1 MNESKRKRIKRAA
14 VSWLCV
20 AALAASAMPAELTG
34 IITPISVFAA
44 SEPDPIDFVGTI
56 DLSKLMDYKSSP
68 ASCPAGIT
76 ASLVGDNSNEYD
88 RSVVLTISQSGSYK
102 LIGSNCI
109 NGSYVD
115 VQIKVTDNAV
125 VTLVCDD
132 AYIKNDNG
140 WYEDVCGGSSSAR
153 DYVIPFKAEGSSQL
167 TVSGKLYADTYSAVE
182 YWHSSEMT
190 TGNVTINTFTVFCYY
205 PENSAGYYY
214 YDMNRFLS
222 GSSYDLRD
230 YEKKYK
236 CLIDRDTNSAL
247 GEISEDKG
255 INFYTDHDYDSN
267 DICSRCGIGKYT
279 VTYIISSDSQTSVIV
294 GDRETIT
301 QPADPT
307 NGNNTFTGWYTDE
320 ACTTL
325 YDFSTPVTGDL
336 TLYAG
341 WFTPVIFNG
350 VTYDKPLNKNT
361 IKNFYTDNS
370 GNIVLDTGNYILT
383 EDMVF
388 DNDIIL
394 KAGSNVNLL
403 LNGHELAAGLD
414 SSSAAGLVIADDEAD
429 PGKLLTKTDS
439 ADNWTLPIDYTIS
452 DNTDSATKDTF
463 PYALCHTR
471 VDFEMNGHGKQID
484 SLEPTNK
491 AVTKPEDPT
500 ESGWTFGGWYSD
512 DALNT
517 PFDFDNIT
525 EICTAYAQWTE
536 YAVEKITVK
545 TPPTKTEYY
554 EGESFDPAG
563 LVLTLTYDNGE
574 STDVAYSTDNASEF
588 KFSPDGELA
597 LTDTSVTITYG
608 GKTAAQKITVSE
620 NTLVSIAVF
629 SAPKKTSYIAG
640 ESFDPTGLV
649 LTLTYDNGKT
659 ENVAYSAENA
669 SEFTFN
675 PDGVL
680 TVTDTFVT
688 ITYRGKTVTIDVT
701 VSKGMVIIEPS
712 DDNEGNAVIDM
723 PLDELMDAILDDEDK
738 ELIDMGVN
746 IAVLMATVTI
756 DPEIVPET
764 DKQAIDDVLN
774 DFSIGCYLDVNLFK
788 RYSNGDPDKPV
799 TDPSAPITIS
809 FEVPQYILDKY
820 PKDEYVYS
828 IFCSHN
834 GVGYPVNSNFD
845 PATNIMTFSSD
856 KFSIYAL
863 GVMPEE
869 VEEEDVIYNIKSD
882 SHIKVV
888 DSAKEGETV
897 TVIVDEGYKAVVTD
911 AKGDVIAE
919 ITGTGTFTMPA
930 SDVTITSEKISNPDP
945 VKYYSIYT
953 DSHVWVDSTKHK
965 AGDTVNYHV
974 DNFYEAVLYVN
985 GAASSKLSG
994 SGSFIM
1000 PAADV
1005 RIVSGMDEITY
1016 AMFTTS
1022 VENSY
1027 VYSYDTDMNL
1037 IKTSGTRKKNN
1048 YIIIDLG
1055 EEYAGRS
1062 ITIYKGRKS
1071 TKTIITEGVLDKNG
1085 KFKFENAGF
1094 GTNYTLIIG
1103 D

>member
-20 AALAASAMPAELTG
+20 AALAASAVPAELTG
-34 IITPISVFAA
+34 IITPISVFAD
-44 SEPDPIDFVGTI
+44 SETDPIDFVGTI

-68 ASCPAGIT
+68 DSCPAGIT
-76 ASLVGDNSNEYD
+76 ASLVDNSSNAYD

-115 VQIKVTDNAV
+115 VQIKITNTAA

-132 AYIKNDNG
+132 AYIKNQNG
-140 WYEDVCGGSSSAR
+140 ACELMYGCGEGR
-153 DYVIPFKAEGSSQL
+153 DYVIPFKAEDRSEL
-167 TVSGKLYADTYSAVE
+167 TVLGKLYADTYS
-182 YWHSSEMT
+182 YPYYRYSSPLYE
-190 TGNVTINTFTVFCYY
+190 GNVSLRSFDVYCYY
-205 PENSAGYYY
+205 PGRDYDGDFDKNYALDGYE
-214 YDMNRFLS
+214 
-222 GSSYDLRD
+222 YDLRD
-230 YEKKYK
+230 YTPKYK
-236 CLIDRDTNSAL
+236 CLVDYIFGSRI
-247 GEISEDKG
+247 EKISSYKEVK
-255 INFYTDHDYDSN
+255 FFEEHDLDEN
-267 DICSRCGIGKYT
+267 HKCNRCGIYT
-279 VTYIISSDSQTSVIV
+279 Y
-294 GDRETIT
+294 TIT
-301 QPADPT
+301 YVIGSASQITETVETVDDQSLLKKPADPT
-307 NGNNTFTGWYTDE
+307 NGTNTFTGWYTDE
-320 ACTTL
+320 SCTTL

-361 IKNFYTDNS
+361 VKYFYTDNS

-388 DNDIIL
+388 DNDISL
-394 KAGSNVNLL
+394 KSGSNVNLF
-403 LNGHELAAGLD
+403 LNGHELAAGID
-414 SSSAAGLVIADDEAD
+414 SSSAAGFVIVNDETT
-429 PGKLLTKTDS
+429 PGKLLTKNDS

-452 DNTDSATKDTF
+452 DNTDSATKITF

-471 VDFEMNGHGKQID
+471 VDFEMNGHGTQID

-512 DALNT
+512 ADLKT

-525 EICTAYAQWTE
+525 DICTAYAQWTE
-536 YAVEKITVK
+536 YAVEEIAVK
-545 TPPTKTEYY
+545 TPPKKTEYF

-563 LVLTLTYDNGE
+563 LVLTITYDNGE
-574 STDVAYSTDNASEF
+574 TADVAYSTENASKF

-608 GKTAAQKITVSE
+608 GKTAAQKITVRE
-620 NTLVSIAVF
+620 NAIVSVSVAT
-629 SAPKKTSYIAG
+629 APKKTSYTSG
-640 ESFDPTGLV
+640 ESFDPAGLV

-659 ENVAYSAENA
+659 KNVAYSAENA

-675 PDGVL
+675 PDGAL

-688 ITYRGKTVTIDVT
+688 ITYRGKTVTIAVT

-723 PLDELMDAILDDEDK
+723 PIDELMDAILDDEDK
-738 ELIDMGVN
+738 ELIDKGVN

-788 RYSNGDPDKPV
+788 RYSNGDPDKKV
-799 TDPSAPITIS
+799 TDPSAAITIS

-828 IFCSHN
+828 VFCSHN
-834 GVGYPVNSNFD
+834 GVGYPVKSNFD

-869 VEEEDVIYNIKSD
+869 DDIYNIKSD

-888 DSAKEGETV
+888 NSAKEGETV

-911 AKGDVIAE
+911 AKGNVITE

-930 SDVTITSEKISNPDP
+930 SDVTITAEKISKPDP

-965 AGDTVNYHV
+965 EGDTVNYRV
-974 DNFYEAVLYVN
+974 DNFYEAVLYIN
-985 GAASSKLSG
+985 GAASIKLSG
-994 SGSFIM
+994 SGSFTM

-1048 YIIIDLG
+1048 YVIIDLG

-1085 KFKFENAGF
+1085 IFKFENAGF

>member
-20 AALAASAMPAELTG
+20 AALAASAVPAELTG

-68 ASCPAGIT
+68 DSCPAGIT
-76 ASLVGDNSNEYD
+76 ASLVDNSSNAYD
-88 RSVVLTISQSGSYK
+88 RSVVLTISQNGSYK

-115 VQIKVTDNAV
+115 VQIKITNNAV

-140 WYEDVCGGSSSAR
+140 TYVETFGCGDGGR
-153 DYVIPFKAEGSSQL
+153 DYVKPFKAEDGSRL
-167 TVSGKLYADTYSAVE
+167 TVSGKLYVDTYS
-182 YWHSSEMT
+182 YPYGYYSSPLYE
-190 TGNVTINTFTVFCYY
+190 GNVTLSSFDVYCYY
-205 PENSAGYYY
+205 PDRANDWE
-214 YDMNRFLS
+214 YDLNYALS
-222 GSSYDLRD
+222 GSEYDLRD
-230 YEKKYK
+230 YTPKYK
-236 CLIDRDTNSAL
+236 CLINYPSGSRIGKIT
-247 GEISEDKG
+247 SEARV
-255 INFYTDHDYDSN
+255 NFFEEHDLN
-267 DICSRCGIGKYT
+267 ENHKCNRCGIYT
-279 VTYIISSDSQTSVIV
+279 H
-294 GDRETIT
+294 TIT
-301 QPADPT
+301 YVIDSASQNTKTVDDQSLLKKPAVPT
-307 NGNNTFTGWYTDE
+307 NGTNTFTGWYTDE
-320 ACTTL
+320 SCTTL

-341 WFTPVIFNG
+341 WFTPVLFNG

-361 IKNFYTDNS
+361 VKYFYTDNS

-388 DNDIIL
+388 DNDISL
-394 KAGSNVNLL
+394 KAGSNVNLF
-403 LNGHELAAGLD
+403 LNGHELAAGID
-414 SSSAAGLVIADDEAD
+414 SSSAAGFVIVNDENT

-439 ADNWTLPIDYTIS
+439 ADNWTLPNDYIIS
-452 DNTDSATKDTF
+452 DNTDSATKITF

-471 VDFEMNGHGKQID
+471 VDFEMNGHGTQID

-512 DALNT
+512 ADLKT

-525 EICTAYAQWTE
+525 DICTAYAQWTE
-536 YAVEKITVK
+536 YAVEEIAVK
-545 TPPTKTEYY
+545 TPPKKTEYFV
-554 EGESFDPAG
+554 GESFDPAG
-563 LVLTLTYDNGE
+563 LVLTITYDNGE
-574 STDVAYSTDNASEF
+574 
-588 KFSPDGELA
+588 
-597 LTDTSVTITYG
+597 
-608 GKTAAQKITVSE
+608 TA
-620 NTLVSIAVF
+620 
-629 SAPKKTSYIAG
+629 
-640 ESFDPTGLV
+640 D
-649 LTLTYDNGKT
+649 
-659 ENVAYSAENA
+659 VAYSAENA
-669 SEFTFN
+669 SKFKFS
-675 PDGVL
+675 PDGAL
-680 TVTDTFVT
+680 ALTDTSVA
-688 ITYRGKTVTIDVT
+688 ITYGGKTVTVAVT
-701 VSKGMVIIEPS
+701 VNKGEVKIETS
-712 DDNEGNAVIDM
+712 DDNVGGAVIDM
-723 PLDELMDAILDDEDK
+723 PIDELLDAILDDEDI
-738 ELIDMGVN
+738 ELIAQGVN
-746 IAVLMATVTI
+746 ISVLMATVTI

-799 TDPSAPITIS
+799 TDPSAAITIS

-834 GVGYPVNSNFD
+834 GVGYPVESRYD
-845 PATNIMTFSSD
+845 ADTNIMTFSSD

-869 VEEEDVIYNIKSD
+869 VEEEYNIKSD

-888 DSAKEGETV
+888 NSAKEGETV

-911 AKGDVIAE
+911 ENGKVIAE

-930 SDVTITSEKISNPDP
+930 SDVTITAEKISKPDP

-965 AGDTVNYHV
+965 EGDTVNYRV

-985 GAASSKLSG
+985 GTASSKLSG
-994 SGSFIM
+994 SGSFTM

-1085 KFKFENAGF
+1085 IFKFENAGF

>member
-20 AALAASAMPAELTG
+20 AALAASAVPAELTG
-34 IITPISVFAA
+34 IITPISVFAD
-44 SEPDPIDFVGTI
+44 SETDPIDFVGTI

-76 ASLVGDNSNEYD
+76 ASLVGDSSNEYD

-115 VQIKVTDNAV
+115 VQIKITDNAA

-132 AYIKNDNG
+132 AYIKNDKG
-140 WYEDVCGGSSSAR
+140 SYEQEDFISGGVGK
-153 DYVIPFKAEGSSQL
+153 DYVIPFKAEDGSQL
-167 TVSGKLYADTYSAVE
+167 TVSGKLYVDTYS
-182 YWHSSEMT
+182 YPRNLYSSPLNE
-190 TGNVTINTFTVFCYY
+190 GNVTLSSFDVKCYY
-205 PENSAGYYY
+205 PDRVGYGDFDKNYA
-214 YDMNRFLS
+214 LS
-222 GSSYDLRD
+222 GYEYDLRD
-230 YEKKYK
+230 YTPKYK
-236 CLIDRDTNSAL
+236 CLIDLFSDSRI
-247 GEISEDKG
+247 GKISSEAKVK
-255 INFYTDHDYDSN
+255 FFEEHDLDEN
-267 DICSRCGIGKYT
+267 HKCNRCGIYT
-279 VTYIISSDSQTSVIV
+279 H
-294 GDRETIT
+294 TIT
-301 QPADPT
+301 YVIGSASQKTDTVDDQSLLKKPADPT
-307 NGNNTFTGWYTDE
+307 NGTNTFTGWYTDE
-320 ACTTL
+320 SCTTL

-341 WFTPVIFNG
+341 WFTPVVFNG

-361 IKNFYTDNS
+361 VKYFYTDNS

-388 DNDIIL
+388 DNDISL
-394 KAGSNVNLL
+394 KAGSNVNLF
-403 LNGHELAAGLD
+403 LNGHELAAGID
-414 SSSAAGLVIADDEAD
+414 SSSAAGFVIVNDENT

-439 ADNWTLPIDYTIS
+439 ADNWTLPNDYIIS
-452 DNTDSATKDTF
+452 DNTDSATKTTF

-471 VDFEMNGHGKQID
+471 VDFEMNGHGTQID

-512 DALNT
+512 ADLKT

-525 EICTAYAQWTE
+525 DVCTAYAQWTE
-536 YAVEKITVK
+536 YAVEEIAVK
-545 TPPTKTEYY
+545 TPPKKTEYFV
-554 EGESFDPAG
+554 GESFDPAG
-563 LVLTLTYDNGE
+563 LVLTITYDNGE
-574 STDVAYSTDNASEF
+574 
-588 KFSPDGELA
+588 
-597 LTDTSVTITYG
+597 
-608 GKTAAQKITVSE
+608 TA
-620 NTLVSIAVF
+620 
-629 SAPKKTSYIAG
+629 
-640 ESFDPTGLV
+640 D
-649 LTLTYDNGKT
+649 
-659 ENVAYSAENA
+659 VAYSAENA

-675 PDGVL
+675 PDGAL
-680 TVTDTFVT
+680 ALTDTSVA
-688 ITYRGKTVTIDVT
+688 ITYGGKTVTVAVT
-701 VSKGMVIIEPS
+701 VNKGEVKIETS
-712 DDNEGNAVIDM
+712 DDNVGGAVFDM
-723 PLDELMDAILDDEDK
+723 PIDELLDAILDDEDI
-738 ELIDMGVN
+738 ELIAQGVN
-746 IAVLMATVTI
+746 ISVLMATVTI

-774 DFSIGCYLDVNLFK
+774 DFTVGCYLDVNLFK

-799 TDPSAPITIS
+799 TDPSAAITIS

-834 GVGYPVNSNFD
+834 GVGYPVKSNFD

-869 VEEEDVIYNIKSD
+869 VEEEEYNIKSD

-930 SDVTITSEKISNPDP
+930 SDVTITSEKISKPDP

-965 AGDTVNYHV
+965 AGDTVNYRV

-994 SGSFIM
+994 SGSFTM

-1005 RIVSGMDEITY
+1005 RIVSGMDDITY